1 MSQKIINAILSRDN
15 RTVLCDI
22 LYSTYI
28 IDVIEKEDVPC
39 TPSELSDYIRS
50 KRTTPIQL
58 TNCIDANYCIVIP
71 GAIDPHVHYDDPG
84 FEWREDFYTGTLA
97 AAFGGVTT
105 VADMP
110 CTSIPAVINAVN
122 LKHKLK
128 VISKKAVTDF
138 TLWGGVSGT
147 EFDDKT
153 VRNNMRELKEQ
164 GVIGFKTYLISGMK
178 DFTSLTPSQ
187 LEEVALVAK
196 DLDML
201 VAVHAEDKAF
211 VERMRAGFQR
221 ENKNEITHYCQARGI
236 EAEVLAIK
244 TVIEIAQKT
253 GTHFHVVHLSSK
265 RGLELIEEAQA
276 QGVHI
281 TTETCPHFLAFTQ
294 EDFEKLGSIMKTAP
308 PVKFEEDKKALWD
321 GLKNGAISF
330 VATDHAS
337 CEYPLEKSM
346 GNIWTDYAGIPGSEL
361 MVPFIFSE
369 GFLDGKLSLYQT
381 QKILS
386 ENAAENYRLDVHK
399 GSISNC
405 KDADFVFIDPLA
417 ETKVDQIK
425 LHSKGKYSPFHD
437 RIFKCRIEKTIVR
450 GNVIIDRDDLLV
462 DPGFGSYYKSN
473 SRHKL

>member
-1 MSQKIINAILSRDN
+1 MYQKIINAILSRGN

-22 LYSTYI
+22 LYNSQI
-28 IDVIEKEDVPC
+28 VDVIEKEEVPG
-39 TPSELSDYIRS
+39 TPTELSDYIRS
-50 KRTTPIQL
+50 KRSIQS
-58 TNCIDANYCIVIP
+58 NSSGCIDANYCIVMP
-71 GAIDPHVHYDDPG
+71 GAIDPHVHYNDPG
-84 FEWREDFYTGTLA
+84 FEWREDFHTGTLS

-110 CTSIPAVINAVN
+110 CTSIPAITNAVN
-122 LKHKLK
+122 LQHKLK

-138 TLWGGVSGT
+138 ALWGGVSGT
-147 EFDDKT
+147 EFDDHT
-153 VRNNMRELKEQ
+153 VRNNMHELHEQ

-187 LEEVALVAK
+187 LEEVALIAK

-211 VERMRAGFQR
+211 VERMRAAFQR

-236 EAEVLAIK
+236 EAEVLAIR
-244 TVIEIAQKT
+244 TVIEIDQKT
-253 GTHFHVVHLSSK
+253 GTHFHIVHLSSK
-265 RGLELIEEAQA
+265 RGLELIEEAQVS
-276 QGVHI
+276 GIHI

-294 EDFEKLGSIMKTAP
+294 EDFEKQGSILKTAP

-321 GLKNGAISF
+321 GLKSGVISF

-337 CEYPLEKSM
+337 CEYSREKST
-346 GNIWTDYAGIPGSEL
+346 GNIWSDYAGIPGSEI

-369 GFLDGKLSLYQT
+369 GFMDDKLSLSQT
-381 QKILS
+381 QQILS
-386 ENAAENYRLDVHK
+386 ENAAKNYKLDTHK
-399 GSISNC
+399 GSISIG

-417 ETKVDQIK
+417 ETKVDQEK

-437 RIFKCRIEKTIVR
+437 RIFKCSIKKTILR
-450 GNVIIDRDDLLV
+450 GNVIIDHDHLLV
-462 DPGFGSYYKSN
+462 DPGFGSYYESN
-473 SRHKL
+473 SKHK

>member
-1 MSQKIINAILSRDN
+1 MHQKIINAILSRGN

-22 LYSTYI
+22 LYRSHI
-28 IDVIEKEDVPC
+28 VDVIEKEDVPC
-39 TPSELSDYIRS
+39 TPAALTDYIRS
-50 KRTTPIQL
+50 KRTIRSDSTD
-58 TNCIDANYCIVIP
+58 CIDANYCIVLP

-84 FEWREDFYTGTLA
+84 FEWREDFYTGTLS

-110 CTSIPAVINAVN
+110 CTSIPAVTDAQNFRQ
-122 LKHKLK
+122 KLK

-138 TLWGGVSGT
+138 ALWGGVSGT
-147 EFDDKT
+147 EFDDNT
-153 VRNNMRELKEQ
+153 VKNNMRELKEQ

-187 LEEVALVAK
+187 LEEVALIAK

-201 VAVHAEDKAF
+201 VAVHAEDKGF
-211 VERMRAGFQR
+211 VERMCAEFQR
-221 ENKNEITHYCQARGI
+221 ENRNEITHYCQTRGI
-236 EAEVLAIK
+236 EAEILAIR

-276 QGVHI
+276 SGIHI

-294 EDFEKLGSIMKTAP
+294 EDFEKQGSILKTAP

-321 GLKNGAISF
+321 GLKNGTISF
-330 VATDHAS
+330 VATDHAG
-337 CEYPLEKSM
+337 CDYPREKFT

-369 GFLDGKLSLYQT
+369 GFLDEKLSLYQT
-381 QKILS
+381 QRILS
-386 ENAAENYRLDVHK
+386 ENAAKNYGLDTYK
-399 GSISNC
+399 GSIC
-405 KDADFVFIDPLA
+405 IGKDADFVLIDPL
-417 ETKVDQIK
+417 EKTKVDQEK

-437 RIFKCRIEKTIVR
+437 RVFKCRIEKIILR
-450 GNVIIDRDDLLV
+450 GNVIIDHTNLLV
-462 DPGFGSYYKSN
+462 DPGFGSYYKS
-473 SRHKL
+473 SSIT